1 MEDLKKYLDDMMKPY
16 HDILKRNEQIFNQ
29 VRIATEPVKKWQEEN
44 ESLNTKIRK
53 AIEPVKNLQKGIEIA
68 VEPFVELQK
77 TFENIYKIQSSA
89 LNLIPTYP
97 ETFRILGERL
107 KEYARNVPKFLLI
120 IAEYGWFI
128 EICEFNLPVKVVRMI
143 EECDVD
149 KADQILVEYY
159 ENNIDRIFD
168 ELCSRHPKRRDILT
182 QIRKAFKEENH
193 FLLIPCVL
201 SQVDGISFDFTK
213 RKFFIKDKNNDY
225 LPEVSSV
232 IEKSTPDFLNIYLS
246 PLMHKTPI
254 MAHKD
259 DINKFPCHLNRNEI
273 LHGVNVSYGEK
284 INSLKVI
291 SLLKYI
297 SDILIL
303 IDKDE

>member
-128 EICEFNLPVKVVRMI
+128 EICEFNLPAKVVRMI

-182 QIRKAFKEENH
+182 QIRKAFEEGNH

-201 SQVDGISFDFTK
+201 SQVDGICFDFTK
-213 RKFFIKDKNNDY
+213 QKFFLSKNH
-225 LPEVSSV
+225 LPQISSI
-232 IEKSTPDFLNIYLS
+232 IEEITPKFLNIYLT
-246 PLMHKTPI
+246 PLMKNTPI
-254 MAHKD
+254 RASEEE
-259 DINKFPCHLNRNEI
+259 INKFPCHLNRHEI